1 MKFLFLFLIISLN
14 LPAQEIVGTWEVIGY
29 EDDLVY
35 YNKTKDSINF
45 KNPTSE
51 EQMASFK
58 SIAEILIFSVL
69 YEFNDQGIFI
79 MKTTMSG
86 EIKSDYV
93 IDKTKN
99 TINLVDENG
108 NDDSWKYKFVHDNLL
123 INIISEEGFM
133 ELELRR
139 K

>member
-1 MKFLFLFLIISLN
+1 
-14 LPAQEIVGTWEVIGY
+14 
-29 EDDLVY
+29 
-35 YNKTKDSINF
+35 
-45 KNPTSE
+45 
-51 EQMASFK
+51 MASFK

-99 TINLVDENG
+99 TINFVDENG

>member
-14 LPAQEIVGTWEVIGY
+14 LPAQEIVGKWEVIGY

-51 EQMASFK
+51 EQRASFK

-99 TINLVDENG
+99 TINFVDENG

>member
-14 LPAQEIVGTWEVIGY
+14 LPAQEIVGKWEVIGY

-45 KNPTSE
+45 KNATSE

-99 TINLVDENG
+99 TINFVDENG